1 MQQNYRSLA
10 MAPAVSHPPAFGVS
24 WAKAANHDAFLLYL
38 SLLILLF
45 STVDTGPLGNLAK
58 LCWLISFLFLAFSN
72 IGAAFVAY
80 IASLAIYSPLHFQ
93 SMTSLLQRP
102 DNLAVLILFP
112 AMAFQIFYRKRQ
124 LRSVN
129 PYMAALFVFLLAH
142 GLIFAPEALPALTRD
157 CLIPFLACILA
168 AWIGFGEREIKV
180 FQDDLIALGCYTGF
194 VSILERTPFYDRVL
208 PLWIGNPSLRPFDL
222 YQNQWLEYPRSGG
235 TLIQPAFNGLLLA
248 MVLMILVL
256 RLRRGITPYYMIAI
270 SLCLAGALFTYTR
283 GAWLSIMLALLWF
296 PGWCRTRKQANV
308 RRIVMVSVA
317 AVLLAAAGGA
327 VSQRI
332 EDGGTILYRLNLWG
346 AAVRLVTIHPLLG
359 VGFFKFGS
367 AMTSVQ
373 QGFGISRLN
382 FREVEE
388 GVASH
393 NTALTVLVEFG
404 IPGFALYV
412 LALFKIVQKARE
424 NCRRFI
430 GISGSAWVI
439 AFTIAYLVNAQFISC
454 FEGTVNTIF
463 FGVLGILAGARETI
477 A

>member
-1 MQQNYRSLA
+1 
-10 MAPAVSHPPAFGVS
+10 
-24 WAKAANHDAFLLYL
+24 
-38 SLLILLF
+38 
-45 STVDTGPLGNLAK
+45 
-58 LCWLISFLFLAFSN
+58 
-72 IGAAFVAY
+72 
-80 IASLAIYSPLHFQ
+80 
-93 SMTSLLQRP
+93 
-102 DNLAVLILFP
+102 
-112 AMAFQIFYRKRQ
+112 
-124 LRSVN
+124 
-129 PYMAALFVFLLAH
+129 
-142 GLIFAPEALPALTRD
+142 
-157 CLIPFLACILA
+157 
-168 AWIGFGEREIKV
+168 
-180 FQDDLIALGCYTGF
+180 
-194 VSILERTPFYDRVL
+194 
-208 PLWIGNPSLRPFDL
+208 
-222 YQNQWLEYPRSGG
+222 
-235 TLIQPAFNGLLLA
+235 
-248 MVLMILVL
+248 MIV
-256 RLRRGITPYYMIAI
+256 I
-270 SLCLAGALFTYTR
+270 SLCLAGAFFTYTR
-283 GAWLSIMLALLWF
+283 GAWLSIMLSLLWF
-296 PGWCRTRKQANV
+296 PGWCRTPKQVNV
-308 RRIVMVSVA
+308 RRIVLVSVA

-327 VSQRI
+327 ASERI
-332 EDGGTILYRLNLWG
+332 QDGGTILYRLNLWG
-346 AAVRLVTIHPLLG
+346 AALRLVTNHPLLG